1 MRQSAVSLYTFS
13 EFEIEIRRVF
23 SMQGYSIM
31 IFISFELC
39 FCTKKDCTPP
49 FIVEVNFDSVSDLG
63 AGLVNANPSKGEEE
77 KLQTKISGFFKT
89 YFFPQDFAWNT
100 ARYML
105 LLFGALSQQR
115 ILAIQ
120 AKGTPQTDI
129 DICLHS
135 PVV

>member
-1 MRQSAVSLYTFS
+1 MH
-13 EFEIEIRRVF
+13 
-23 SMQGYSIM
+23 
-31 IFISFELC
+31 
-39 FCTKKDCTPP
+39 KKDCTPP

-100 ARYML
+100 ARYIYVAGLL
-105 LLFGALSQQR
+105 LLFCALSQQR

-120 AKGTPQTDI
+120 AKGTRQTDI

-135 PVV
+135 HVVRCRLVYLIFYFSNSFRSLARINHSDEPK